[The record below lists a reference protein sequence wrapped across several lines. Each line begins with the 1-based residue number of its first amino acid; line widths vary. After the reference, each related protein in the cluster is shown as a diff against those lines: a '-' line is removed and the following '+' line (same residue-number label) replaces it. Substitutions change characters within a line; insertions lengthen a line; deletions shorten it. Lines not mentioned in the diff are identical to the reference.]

1 MAEPFWHYTDIYF
14 IVVSHIPLVAFDML
28 LFVLYKPLIGL
39 IKVWVGEL
47 WEHCYTV

>member
-1 MAEPFWHYTDIYF
+1 MAEPFWHYTNIYF

-39 IKVWVGEL
+39 YKGMGR
-47 WEHCYTV
+47 